1 MPDLTQAQL
10 TLQAQRLHDLVEC
23 SGRIHAARSLEEM
36 VAAIAVEARAL
47 FGASQVS
54 VEVDALDDLPALTRV
69 ATELEAEGPTE
80 GDGLVQ
86 ALRDGQ
92 GRRLGRMVLHGGAW
106 LDPRIDSAALEQFAR
121 LSAIALENAALLR
134 ASVVAAQV
142 RDEVLAVVSHDL
154 RSPLGTVS
162 MGAAMLRRS
171 LTAPSG
177 RLPDDVEI
185 VNRIA
190 RSCKRMERLIEDLL
204 DASRLDAGS
213 VPLSKR
219 PLDAADLVRAALEA
233 AAPEAAAGK
242 VTVGAGLVE
251 PVQVMGDR
259 DRLLQVIANLLANAL
274 KFTPKGGDVTVTVR
288 RDGGSARFSV
298 ADTGPGI
305 AAEHL
310 PRLFDRYWKGD
321 RSGRHG
327 AGLGLYIARG
337 LVLAHRGAITA
348 ESGEAGGATLSFT
361 IPLAPK

>member
-1 MPDLTQAQL
+1 MSDLTQGQLAQ
-10 TLQAQRLHDLVEC
+10 QAQRLRELVEC
-23 SGRIHAARSLEEM
+23 SGRIHASPSLEEM

-47 FGASQVS
+47 FGASEVS
-54 VEVDALDDLPALTRV
+54 VEVDAHGDLPALTRV
-69 ATELEAEGPTE
+69 ATELDGGGATE

-92 GRRLGRMVLHGGAW
+92 GRRLGRIVLHGGAW
-106 LDPRIDSAALEQFAR
+106 IDPRIDAAALEQFAR
-121 LSAIALENAALLR
+121 LSAIALENASLLR
-134 ASVVAAQV
+134 ASVIAAQA

-171 LTAPSG
+171 LTAPN
-177 RLPDDVEI
+177 DVEI

-204 DASRLDAGS
+204 DASRLDSGS
-213 VPLSKR
+213 VQVAPR
-219 PLDAADLVRAALEA
+219 AVEADDLVRAAVDA
-233 AAPEAAAGK
+233 AAIEAAAGK
-242 VTVGAGLVE
+242 VTVDAGHIE
-251 PVQVMGDR
+251 PLRVMADR
-259 DRLLQVIANLLANAL
+259 DRLLQVFSNLVGNAL
-274 KFTPKGGDVTVTVR
+274 KFTPKGGGVTITVR
-288 RDGGSARFSV
+288 RDGEHARFSV

-310 PRLFDRYWKGD
+310 PHLFNRYWKGE

-337 LVLAHRGAITA
+337 LVLAHHGAITA
-348 ESGEAGGATLSFT
+348 ESGDGGGATLSFT
-361 IPLAPK
+361 LPLAPT